1 MASLVI
7 ESNNRGNLKLLAKLA
22 KQLGDKAK
30 IVVDKP
36 IEIQLKKLTLEEKH
50 LVSAFKQGD
59 LLKTGKLK
67 MIDAKAFLN
76 DLR

>member
-1 MASLVI
+1 MPSLLI
-7 ESNNRGNLKLLAKLA
+7 ESDNTKNLKLLAKLA

-30 IVVDKP
+30 IVS
-36 IEIQLKKLTLEEKH
+36 KKNSLTPEEVH

-59 LLKTGKLK
+59 LLKSNQLK
-67 MIDAKAFLN
+67 TVDAREFLN

>member
-59 LLKTGKLK
+59 LLKTGQLK

>member
-1 MASLVI
+1 MPSLVI
-7 ESNNRGNLKLLAKLA
+7 ESNNTKNLQLLAKLA

-30 IVVDKP
+30 IISTKSV
-36 IEIQLKKLTLEEKH
+36 KKQSLTQEEAH

-59 LLKTGKLK
+59 LLKSGKLK
-67 MIDAKAFLN
+67 TTDAKSFLN